1 VHIAGF
7 TLIYFVKPLLGEA
20 YPARVLMSAPKR
32 QFREAVQRNRVKR
45 LLRESWRLR
54 KHRLYEVLRERN
66 EQLLVM
72 LSCKTKEIP
81 SHAAVEEAIE
91 LLLERLI
98 RKLIEK
104 GGPR

>member
-7 TLIYFVKPLLGEA
+7 TLIYFLEPLSGDA
-20 YPARVLMSAPKR
+20 YPARVLMSAPRR

-45 LLRESWRLR
+45 LLRESWRMR

-81 SHAAVEEAIE
+81 SYAAVEEAIDQ
-91 LLLERLI
+91 LLQRLI
-98 RKLIEK
+98 RRLKEN
-104 GGPR
+104 G